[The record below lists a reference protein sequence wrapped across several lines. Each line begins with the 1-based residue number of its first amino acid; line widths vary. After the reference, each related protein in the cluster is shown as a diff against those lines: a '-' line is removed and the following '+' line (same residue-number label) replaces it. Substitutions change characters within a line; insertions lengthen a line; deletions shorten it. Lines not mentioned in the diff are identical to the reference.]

1 MSTDYNDVSV
11 GVIYTNKSIILA
23 ERIDS
28 RGRGGIFAVR
38 KLSKSQSNH

>member
-28 RGRGGIFAVR
+28 KGRGGRGDICCAEAE
-38 KLSKSQSNH
+38 